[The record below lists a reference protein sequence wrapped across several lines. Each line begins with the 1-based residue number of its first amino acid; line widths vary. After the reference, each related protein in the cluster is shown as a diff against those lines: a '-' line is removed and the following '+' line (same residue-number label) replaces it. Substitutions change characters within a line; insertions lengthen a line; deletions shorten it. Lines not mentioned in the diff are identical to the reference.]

1 MANHRKDFRTKGRRM
16 NYEIIQTNENGKF
29 YSIKETETDHIIATF
44 KKSVDAKKMAK
55 HLNLGGGFDG
65 WTPNFFVKK

>member
-1 MANHRKDFRTKGRRM
+1 M

-44 KKSVDAKKMAK
+44 KKSVDAKKQRIGIDRRKRWGSACPC
-55 HLNLGGGFDG
+55 FI
-65 WTPNFFVKK
+65 